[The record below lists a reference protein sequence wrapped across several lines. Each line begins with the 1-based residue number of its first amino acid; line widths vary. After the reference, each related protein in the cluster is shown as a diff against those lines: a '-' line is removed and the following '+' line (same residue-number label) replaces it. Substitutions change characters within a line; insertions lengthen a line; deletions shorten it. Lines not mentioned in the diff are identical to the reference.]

1 VQSYFKAA
9 VSPFWNFLKK
19 KKISALTDDPVQP
32 KEQNE
37 DYWTGH
43 NVTRHKKFQTAKESL
58 DYFDW
63 RNDQYFNYL
72 KLMPVV
78 GFNGQVI
85 LDYGCGPGH
94 DLIGFGVF
102 SRPRQLIGLDISH
115 SSLAEAQERC
125 TLHGLKPRLMH
136 ANDPAGLI
144 PLDNESVDHI
154 HCSGVLHHIPNF
166 KTTLQEFRRILKPNG
181 TINVMVYNQDSI
193 WFHLYAG
200 FVLPYRNNFF
210 PELSLSERFA
220 KSTDGPD
227 CPTSFCHTPEEWL
240 SHFRGAGL
248 DANFRGAAVSMIEAT
263 ALPARFDAIQDLRL
277 APESRKFL
285 LGLQFDSGGFPVVR
299 DQYAGIDACFQLR
312 RTQE

>member
-1 VQSYFKAA
+1 M
-9 VSPFWNFLKK
+9 SPFWSYWGKK
-19 KKISALTDDPVQP
+19 KLSASTEHPVGP
-32 KEQNE
+32 KEKNE

-43 NVTRHKKFQTAKESL
+43 NVTRHKRFQTAKESL
-58 DYFDW
+58 EYFDW

-72 KLMPVV
+72 KLMPVD
-78 GFNGQVI
+78 GFDNQVI

-102 SRPRQLIGLDISH
+102 SRPRELIGLDISQ

-125 TLHGLKPRLMH
+125 NLHGLKPLLMH
-136 ANDPAGLI
+136 ANNPMGLI
-144 PLDNESVDHI
+144 PLDNESIDHI
-154 HCSGVLHHIPNF
+154 HCSGVLHHIPKF
-166 KTTLQEFRRILKPNG
+166 KTILQEFRRLLKPSG
-181 TINVMVYNQDSI
+181 TINVMVYNRDSI
-193 WFHLYAG
+193 WFHLHAG

-220 KSTDGPD
+220 KSTDGSD

-248 DANFRGAAVSMIEAT
+248 DAKFRGAAVSMIEAA

-285 LGLQFDSGGFPVVR
+285 LGLEFDSAGFPVVGG
-299 DQYAGIDACFQLR
+299 QYAGIDACFQLR
-312 RTQE
+312 RIQP